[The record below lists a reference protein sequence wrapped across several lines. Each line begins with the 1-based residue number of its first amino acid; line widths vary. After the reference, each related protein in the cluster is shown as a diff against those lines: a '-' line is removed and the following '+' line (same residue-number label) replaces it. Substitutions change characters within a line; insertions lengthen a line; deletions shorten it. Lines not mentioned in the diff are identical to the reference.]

1 MNSKHNFK
9 KYPNSTAVL
18 NKMLKDKNL
27 SFKAKGLL
35 TYLLSCE
42 DTWNFNIKSIAQMS
56 TDKYES
62 VRTGLKELE
71 ANGYL
76 KRTVI
81 RKDGKIYDTLY
92 EISDEKIFIEQ

>member
-1 MNSKHNFK
+1 MNHPENFK

-18 NKMLKDKNL
+18 NNMLKDTNI

-42 DTWNFNIKSIAQMS
+42 DTWNFNIKSIAAMS

-71 ANGYL
+71 TNGYL

-81 RKDGKIYDTLY
+81 RKDGKIFDTVY
-92 EISDEKIFIEQ
+92 EISDERIFTP